1 MQFTSVMHWQTTATE
16 AILLPLTMPIDDGWT
31 LELERNIASAWHGV
45 RWVLGSGRHVVFREA
60 DTNLRCRKKHQT
72 SQEVILSPGSQDSF
86 TTGLSPMALI
96 DYCRLH
102 VEVT

>member
-1 MQFTSVMHWQTTATE
+1 MQCSSVMHWQTTATE
-16 AILLPLTMPIDDGWT
+16 AILTPLTMSIDDGWT
-31 LELERNIASAWHGV
+31 LGFERNIASAWHEGP
-45 RWVLGSGRHVVFREA
+45 LGSGRHVVFREA
-60 DTNLRCRKKHQT
+60 DTDLRCRKKHQT
-72 SQEVILSPGSQDSF
+72 SQQVILSPGSQDSF